1 MAQELP
7 EPRSGGRAGQ
17 KIEVKVKV
25 KVEVEVEVENS
36 PHKRLFKKVCQS

>member
-17 KIEVKVKV
+17 KIEV
-25 KVEVEVEVENS
+25 EVEVEVENS
-36 PHKRLFKKVCQS
+36 PHKIT

>member
-17 KIEVKVKV
+17 KIEVEVKA
-25 KVEVEVEVENS
+25 KVEVENS
-36 PHKRLFKKVCQS
+36 PHKNT